1 MAARVLPPMLRLTL
15 APATVVPVMAEFF
28 SFRLIEPSVAMRS
41 IPTDAFSCTRALD
54 TIEVKLRAPV
64 PLAVAA
70 LVCAPATITS
80 SAAVLRVAV
89 PPVTVIPATKASMV
103 ACTLPA
109 LAASAPD
116 KAAST
121 APYFSAALND
131 CGVKSAL
138 AEPVISTVVT
148 TALPMRS
155 VRPKALATAAF
166 VWVTTSAVMTAVLA
180 PANTAPAFLAAR
192 VVSTLRFK

>member
-1 MAARVLPPMLRLTL
+1 MAARVLPPMLKLTL
-15 APATVVPVMAEFF
+15 APATVVPVMMEFF
-28 SFRLIEPSVAMRS
+28 SLRLIKPSVAMRS

-54 TIEVKLRAPV
+54 TIAVKLEAPV
-64 PLAVAA
+64 PLAVTAA
-70 LVCAPATITS
+70 VCAPATIIS
-80 SAAVLRVAV
+80 SAVVLQVAVLPLTVSPALRVL
-89 PPVTVIPATKASMV
+89 MV

-121 APYFSAALND
+121 APYFSAALSA
-131 CGVKSAL
+131 CGVKLVL
-138 AEPVISTVVT
+138 AAPEISTVVT
-148 TALPMRS
+148 MAVPVRS

-180 PANTAPAFLAAR
+180 PACTAPAFMAAR

>member
-1 MAARVLPPMLRLTL
+1 MLKLTL
-15 APATVVPVMAEFF
+15 ASATVMPVMTEFF
-28 SFRLIEPSVAMRS
+28 SLRPIKPSLAMRS
-41 IPTDAFSCTRALD
+41 IPTDAFTCTRALD
-54 TIEVKLRAPV
+54 TIEVKLKAPV

-70 LVCAPATITS
+70 AACAPATIMS
-80 SAAVLRVAV
+80 SAGVLQAAVL
-89 PPVTVIPATKASMV
+89 PLTVSPAIRMLMV

-109 LAASAPD
+109 LAVSAPD

-121 APYFSAALND
+121 APYFSAALSD

-138 AEPVISTVVT
+138 ADPVVSTVVT
-148 TALPMRS
+148 TASLPMRS

-166 VWVTTSAVMTAVLA
+166 VWVTTSGVMAAVLA
-180 PANTAPAFLAAR
+180 PANTAPAFMAAR

>member
-1 MAARVLPPMLRLTL
+1 MPPMLKLTL
-15 APATVVPVMAEFF
+15 ASATVMPVMTEFF
-28 SFRLIEPSVAMRS
+28 SLRPIKPSLAMRS
-41 IPTDAFSCTRALD
+41 IPTDAFTCTRALD
-54 TIEVKLRAPV
+54 TIEVKLKAPV

-70 LVCAPATITS
+70 AACAPATIMS
-80 SAAVLRVAV
+80 SAGVLQAAVL
-89 PPVTVIPATKASMV
+89 PLTVIPAIRMLMV

-109 LAASAPD
+109 LAVSAPD